1 MIYCNVLF
9 FNATDKAL
17 PSCGEDFVDRGL
29 ERDSLSHERGTTE
42 VDRLNPFQ
50 NQWRMTETAGFRTEG
65 GRKGRRKM
73 GRERGEKE
81 VKGKAERQ
89 QD

>member
-1 MIYCNVLF
+1 M
-9 FNATDKAL
+9 TDKAL

-29 ERDSLSHERGTTE
+29 ERDPLSHERGTTE

-65 GRKGRRKM
+65 GR
-73 GRERGEKE
+73 ERGEKE
-81 VKGKAERQ
+81 VKEKAERQ